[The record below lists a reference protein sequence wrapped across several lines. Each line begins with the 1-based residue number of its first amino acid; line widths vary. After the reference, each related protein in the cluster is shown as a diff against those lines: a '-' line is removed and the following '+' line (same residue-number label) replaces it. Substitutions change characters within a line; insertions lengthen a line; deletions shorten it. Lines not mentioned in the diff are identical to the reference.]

1 MLKRRF
7 ASFLMLSCLLS
18 ACNTSFTTEPTSTQ
32 MPPPTVTPT
41 QTPISP
47 TATLTPAPTATP
59 EIISTLVVVEDF
71 TISIPSFLR
80 HQVNGNT
87 VLIKDDKNIL
97 NISFTVDPY
106 DGAELIDVIDTY
118 LASLEKR
125 GWQFTKGKQTEIQV
139 DGVAGLI
146 MDLAGSASELSFEGQ
161 AVAVSPKSDFVMFG
175 LGISRTND
183 DKDTWKNNGKVT
195 FEGLIQT
202 VQFTDTNATCLISPD
217 KTYGYSDANPI
228 KVGGDAFSGPSRER
242 AYLDNLRG
250 PNGEEL
256 SYEREGSLPSGDT
269 ILDAYHVTGSGIDV
283 VLYVDVYNFSELQ
296 APIGFTCNGAF
307 PLSAP

>member
-7 ASFLMLSCLLS
+7 TSLLLLACLLP
-18 ACNTSFTTEPTSTQ
+18 ACSTSFITEPNLTQ
-32 MPPPTVTPT
+32 MPSPTVTPT

-47 TATLTPAPTATP
+47 IATLLPAPTATP
-59 EIISTLVVVEDF
+59 EIISTLVVVDGF
-71 TISIPSFLR
+71 TISVPFFLR
-80 HQVNGNT
+80 HQVNGNIMQ
-87 VLIKDDKNIL
+87 IKDDKNIL
-97 NISFTVDPY
+97 NVSFAVDPY
-106 DGAELIDVIDTY
+106 DDPELVDVIDTY

-125 GWQFTKGKQTEIQV
+125 GWQFTKGEQSEIQV
-139 DGVAGLI
+139 DGMSGLT
-146 MDLAGSASELSFEGQ
+146 MDLAGSAGELSFEGQ

-183 DKDTWKNNGKVT
+183 DQDTWKNNGKVT

-202 VQFTDTNATCLISPD
+202 IQFTDTNATCLISSD
-217 KTYGYSDANPI
+217 NTYGYSDANPI

>member
-80 HQVNGNT
+80 HQVNENT

-175 LGISRTND
+175 LAFQEPTTT
-183 DKDTWKNNGKVT
+183 KTPGKTMV
-195 FEGLIQT
+195 
-202 VQFTDTNATCLISPD
+202 
-217 KTYGYSDANPI
+217 K
-228 KVGGDAFSGPSRER
+228 
-242 AYLDNLRG
+242 
-250 PNGEEL
+250 
-256 SYEREGSLPSGDT
+256 
-269 ILDAYHVTGSGIDV
+269 
-283 VLYVDVYNFSELQ
+283 
-296 APIGFTCNGAF
+296 
-307 PLSAP
+307 